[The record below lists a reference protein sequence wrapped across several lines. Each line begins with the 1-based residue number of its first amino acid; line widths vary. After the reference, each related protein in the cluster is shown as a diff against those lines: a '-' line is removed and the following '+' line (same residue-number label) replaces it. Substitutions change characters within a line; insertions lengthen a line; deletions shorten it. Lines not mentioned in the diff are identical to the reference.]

1 MTLVLPLTAQAE
13 SAKAE
18 KEISPLVY
26 EPSLENQ
33 RNPNE
38 YCAKCHKFDHPGS
51 NVEQDMSV
59 SGGQFHFGKFHGTHL
74 SKTNPSTGKPITC
87 VSCHGNITENHR
99 RGAKDVMRFE
109 GDIFSNKKPMYSA
122 QEQNQVC
129 FSCHQPDKLREKLWA
144 HDVHAMKLPCA
155 SCHTLHPKT
164 DAMEKIQPKERVKN
178 DSLFTPK
185 LCFRNGSINPNDG
198 NISYIIGTSRFQRQ
212 AETYS
217 LCNVTR

>member
-1 MTLVLPLTAQAE
+1 MNSVFKTMAKLTALFGVLSLALPLTAQAE

-164 DAMEKIQPKERVKN
+164 DAMEKIQPKERV
-178 DSLFTPK
+178 T
-185 LCFRNGSINPNDG
+185 LCVDCHGEQQKRKVMLQSNT
-198 NISYIIGTSRFQRQ
+198 TSEQKDKK
-212 AETYS
+212 
-217 LCNVTR
+217 